1 MSTDAP
7 RMTPEDL
14 RDRMERGDD
23 IVAVDVRRGSYER
36 SDVKA
41 KDAVR
46 IDPNALADDFER
58 IPRGSEVVTYC
69 TCPNE
74 NTSARAAAFLNEHG
88 YTAAAL
94 AGGFDAWED
103 AGYPTEPK

>member
-1 MSTDAP
+1 MNPDAP
-7 RMTPEDL
+7 RMTPDDL
-14 RDRMERGDD
+14 YDRMERGDD
-23 IVAVDVRRGSYER
+23 IIAVDVRRGSYNR

-46 IDPNALADDFER
+46 IDPNTLVDDFEQ
-58 IPRGSEVVTYC
+58 IPAGSEVVTYC
-69 TCPNE
+69 TCPSE
-74 NTSARAAAFLNEHG
+74 NTSAGAAAFLREKG

-94 AGGFDAWED
+94 AGGFEAWEE